1 MASHSSP
8 TRPSPTRGRSRP
20 GPALPTHVLAARRD
34 RLIPYDFQCE
44 LSRERLGVEP
54 DAIDCG
60 HLPAL
65 ARPDELTAW
74 IRATA
79 P

>member
-1 MASHSSP
+1 
-8 TRPSPTRGRSRP
+8 
-20 GPALPTHVLAARRD
+20 VLAARRD